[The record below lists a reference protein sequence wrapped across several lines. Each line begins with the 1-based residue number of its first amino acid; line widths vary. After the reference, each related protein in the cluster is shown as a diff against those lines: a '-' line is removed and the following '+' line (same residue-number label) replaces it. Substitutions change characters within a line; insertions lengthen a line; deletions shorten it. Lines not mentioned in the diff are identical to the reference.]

1 VATPVAGIISTGTGN
16 GRDGSSMEAGVA
28 AGLLLPLPL
37 LHAAAAAALLGAQHM
52 NPVTK
57 PDTLDFHRFKLF
69 PMKDAAVF
77 ELEIPD
83 VEKLPADDV
92 DDPCC

>member
-1 VATPVAGIISTGTGN
+1 MATPVAGIISTGTGN

-28 AGLLLPLPL
+28 AGLLLPL
-37 LHAAAAAALLGAQHM
+37 LHAAAAALLGAQHM